1 MLPIGPLMI
10 EHRLI
15 EKMIRLMSQEA
26 VRVKENIG
34 ISRQFAFVNGKF
46 IDAAVDFMRTYADQV
61 HHGKEE
67 DILFTAL
74 QDKPLS
80 PEHRRIM
87 QELQEDHKWG
97 RQTTAGLL
105 AAKERYISGRQ
116 EALDEFLDNLTS
128 LVEFYPRH
136 IEKEDKHFFGP
147 IMEYFSPEEK
157 ESLLARMDEFDQ
169 RFIQTKYQKI
179 VADWETS
186 GCKCHL

>member
-26 VRVKENIG
+26 FRVKGNIT
-34 ISRQFAFVNGKF
+34 ISREFAFVNEKF
-46 IDAAVDFMRTYADQV
+46 IDAAVDFMRTYADQI

-74 QDKPLS
+74 QEKPLS

-87 QELQEDHKWG
+87 QELQEDHTWG
-97 RQTTAGLL
+97 RHTTAGLL
-105 AAKERYISGRQ
+105 AAKERYLSGQ
-116 EALDEFLDNLTS
+116 PAALTELLDNLTS

-147 IMEYFSPEEK
+147 IMEYFSQEEK
-157 ESLLARMDEFDQ
+157 ELLLDRMAAFDRGFNQ
-169 RFIQTKYQKI
+169 AKYHQL

>member
-15 EKMIRLMSQEA
+15 EKMIRLMNREI
-26 VRVKENIG
+26 VRIRENIAVNP
-34 ISRQFAFVNGKF
+34 QFAFVDSRF
-46 IDAAVDFMRTYADQV
+46 IDAAVDFIRTYADQI

-74 QDKPLS
+74 QEKPLS
-80 PEHRRIM
+80 PEHRQIV

-97 RQTTAGLL
+97 RQTTAHLM
-105 AAKERYISGRQ
+105 AAKDKFVQGRS
-116 EALDEFLDNLTS
+116 ESLTHVLEFMTA

-136 IEKEDKHFFGP
+136 IEKEDKHFFLP
-147 IMEYFSPEEK
+147 VMAYFSREEK
-157 ESLLARMDEFDQ
+157 DALLARMEEFD
-169 RFIQTKYQKI
+169 RGFIQAKYQKL
-179 VADWETS
+179 VADWEAC

>member
-15 EKMIRLMSQEA
+15 ERMIRLMGQEIS
-26 VRVKENIG
+26 RIRENIAV
-34 ISRQFAFVNGKF
+34 SQQFAFVNAKF

-74 QDKPLS
+74 ENKPLS
-80 PEHRRIM
+80 PEHRQIM

-97 RQTTAGLL
+97 RHTVANLL
-105 AAKERYISGRQ
+105 AAKDDYLAGRMA
-116 EALDEFLDNLTS
+116 ALNQVLENLTS

-136 IEKEDKHFFGP
+136 IEKEDKNFFLP
-147 IMEYFSPEEK
+147 VMEYFSPEEK
-157 ESLLARMDEFDQ
+157 EDMLAVMYEFDQ
-169 RFIQTKYQKI
+169 EFIHGKYKKTLI
-179 VADWETS
+179 DWEAH